1 MQCFTYLKI
10 SATRRQKKKPS
21 SSRYLFMRSYAE
33 AFEKSKP
40 PRFSE
45 ERNISNAR
53 DMAVKGGSRH
63 EIENMSQ
70 KAAGH

>member
-1 MQCFTYLKI
+1 
-10 SATRRQKKKPS
+10 
-21 SSRYLFMRSYAE
+21 MRSHAA

-63 EIENMSQ
+63 EVENMSP
-70 KAAGH
+70 KADSY